1 MAGNGKKG
9 EKVAGTGKMGDAS
22 TFKDCVCSAFSECTC
37 SASKRGMRALSE
49 NALVAGGRKQ
59 AKKTSTTTGSDE
71 AEKFSKEALKNVQW
85 TQVRAIL
92 SNSQNSQQYTAYPWL
107 PMSTF

>member
-9 EKVAGTGKMGDAS
+9 EKVSGTGKMGDAS

-49 NALVAGGRKQ
+49 NALAVGGRKQ
-59 AKKTSTTTGSDE
+59 AKKKTSTTTGGDE
-71 AEKFSKEALKNVQW
+71 AEKFSKEALQNVQW

-92 SNSQNSQQYTAYPWL
+92 
-107 PMSTF
+107 